1 MEKLK
6 IGQKIIIKDSLDP
19 YYNETGKVESFFTDY
34 TVFGKDVDINSLH
47 IVDIYPNEYPQF
59 ESADISLGYFTD
71 GEEMELMD
79 IQEFMD
85 NYPVRFHEII
95 IDSHY

>member
-1 MEKLK
+1 MKKKENKY
-6 IGQKIIIKDSLDP
+6 I
-19 YYNETGKVESFFTDY
+19 
-34 TVFGKDVDINSLH
+34 VFGKDVDINSLE
-47 IVDIYPNEYPQF
+47 IVDVKTMEWPQF
-59 ESADISLGYFTD
+59 ESAGIELGFFTD